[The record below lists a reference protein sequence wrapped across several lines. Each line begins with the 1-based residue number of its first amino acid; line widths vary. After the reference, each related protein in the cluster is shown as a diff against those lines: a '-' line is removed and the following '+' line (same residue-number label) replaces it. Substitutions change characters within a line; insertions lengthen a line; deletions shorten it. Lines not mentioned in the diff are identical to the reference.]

1 MICQLIISNRH
12 GEQYQ
17 LILAHL
23 AGPNILT
30 NTSKLNKPQV
40 KKNCKYKPYLVML
53 TENKVTNQK
62 TLKVEEIQNYIVSK
76 AQDRGQK
83 ASLIK

>member
-1 MICQLIISNRH
+1 
-12 GEQYQ
+12 
-17 LILAHL
+17 
-23 AGPNILT
+23 
-30 NTSKLNKPQV
+30 
-40 KKNCKYKPYLVML
+40 ML